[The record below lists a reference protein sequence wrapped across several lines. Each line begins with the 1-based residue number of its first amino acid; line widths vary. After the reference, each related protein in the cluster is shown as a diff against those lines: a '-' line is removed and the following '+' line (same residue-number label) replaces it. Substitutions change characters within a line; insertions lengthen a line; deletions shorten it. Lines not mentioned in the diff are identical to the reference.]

1 MSAPNQQQES
11 GKSKRFSP
19 ADIANLTL
27 LSQLHFDKSQTLT
40 QLQEAKDSAE
50 VPTQVKLEKRIQLA
64 STLND
69 ISRFLSMYGENNAAP
84 RILQKEAMPQFLN
97 ELVSLQ
103 KGYHRQR
110 DERLKHVVNPENE
123 EDAEDSKK

>member
-40 QLQEAKDSAE
+40 QLQEAKDSVE
-50 VPTQVKLEKRIQLA
+50 IPTQVKLEKRIQLA

-97 ELVSLQ
+97 ELVSL
-103 KGYHRQR
+103 
-110 DERLKHVVNPENE
+110 
-123 EDAEDSKK
+123 